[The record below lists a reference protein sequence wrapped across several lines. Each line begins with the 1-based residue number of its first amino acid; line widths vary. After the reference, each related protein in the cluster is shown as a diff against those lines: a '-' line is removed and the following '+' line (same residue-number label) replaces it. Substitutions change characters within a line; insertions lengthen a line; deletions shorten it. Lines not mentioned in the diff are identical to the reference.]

1 MGAYAMSNKAPYRS
15 SGTAS
20 GGAASP
26 LREED
31 LTGQVDGTTTSF
43 TVSRSFDADSIQ
55 LYYNGI
61 KQRKTN
67 EYTVTGASTLQT
79 VFTPTATSTLFVAY
93 NPS

>member
-20 GGAASP
+20 GGASSP

-43 TVSRSFDADSIQ
+43 TVSRSFDAD
-55 LYYNGI
+55 
-61 KQRKTN
+61 
-67 EYTVTGASTLQT
+67 
-79 VFTPTATSTLFVAY
+79 
-93 NPS
+93 